1 MAFEEVNSTLL
12 TSQLLMNDSDER
24 FFEQFRLG
32 ITRYYTLLHLK
43 QSPGLTLSELSQRL
57 ICTKGNMTRI
67 LKSMEADGLLE
78 RYTDSRDGR
87 AIRHTLT
94 PDGQELLDRVRD
106 AYLEFLDQRYAGLEL
121 YEIDSLQRILSRF
134 NRRLEGTLRP
144 RGQDSR
150 AGRRPWE
157 Y

>member
-24 FFEQFRLG
+24 FFEQFKLG
-32 ITRYYTLLHLK
+32 TTRYYTLLHLE

-67 LKSMEADGLLE
+67 LKSMQADGLLE
-78 RYTDSRDGR
+78 RYNDPRDGR

-94 PDGQELLDRVRD
+94 PRGMALLVRVRA
-106 AYLEFLDQRYAGLEL
+106 AYRNFLDQRYAGLEL

-134 NRRLEGTLRP
+134 NRRLEASLRP
-144 RGQDSR
+144 T
-150 AGRRPWE
+150 E
-157 Y
+157 